1 MLQNFQPKKV
11 VNAGYF
17 LDIINVLLCLVV
29 AILTHDIFKKLHSAI
44 KYIWLFG
51 SKRVGFSDCRDGR
64 WGGWVSKATTLPR
77 TVPCTA

>member
-1 MLQNFQPKKV
+1 MKIFLKAELCYKILNSKKV

-51 SKRVGFSDCRDGR
+51 SKRVGFSDCGDGR
-64 WGGWVSKATTLPR
+64 WGGWASE
-77 TVPCTA
+77 